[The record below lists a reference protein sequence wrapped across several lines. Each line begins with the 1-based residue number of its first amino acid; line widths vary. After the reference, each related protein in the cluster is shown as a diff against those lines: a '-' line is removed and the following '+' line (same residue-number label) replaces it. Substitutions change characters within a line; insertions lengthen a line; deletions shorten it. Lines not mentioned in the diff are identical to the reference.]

1 MPDKRLKISDRI
13 AARIIGGET
22 VIVGLDDNTMNI
34 LNDVG
39 TFIWERVDAGKT
51 LHEIIPE
58 ICAEYEVDEQTAK
71 RDTETFVEEMLSK
84 KIFLESDD

>member
-1 MPDKRLKISDRI
+1 M
-13 AARIIGGET
+13 
-22 VIVGLDDNTMNI
+22 IVGLDDNTMNI

-51 LHEIIPE
+51 LREIISE
-58 ICAEYEVDEQTAK
+58 ICAEYEVDEKTAK
-71 RDTETFVEEMLSK
+71 HDTETFVGEMLSK